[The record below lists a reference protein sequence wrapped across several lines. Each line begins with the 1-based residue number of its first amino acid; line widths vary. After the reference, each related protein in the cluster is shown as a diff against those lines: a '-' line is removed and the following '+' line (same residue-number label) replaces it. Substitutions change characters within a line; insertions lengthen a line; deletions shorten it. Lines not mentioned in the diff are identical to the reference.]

1 MSSQAQ
7 CKPQMT
13 QSSKKRK
20 LSNLLR
26 HLPDAIQTP
35 GYDPTVTGITYDSR
49 RVQPGSIFVAVPGE
63 NVDGHQFISDAIAKG
78 AVAIFGTQVQSAS
91 GAHYFRVK
99 NSRQTLATLAAA
111 FYDFPARKLTV
122 IGVTGTDGKTTT
134 ANFIFE
140 ILKAAGIHVGM
151 ISTVNAVIGE
161 QVADTGFHVTTP
173 EAPDVQRYLAQ
184 MVAAGLTHVV
194 LEATSH
200 GLAQERVA
208 ACDFDLGA
216 VTNIMHEH
224 LDYHGTYEAYRAA
237 KGRLFASLAATHTKP
252 RGNFR
257 TALLN
262 RDDSSYDYLHA
273 LVEPPSHQI
282 SYGLHPDADI
292 RAHTIHST
300 PAGLT
305 FVVAGTGF
313 ALDIKTKLLGE
324 YNVHNIMAAIGIT
337 VAGLGIEPDAA
348 RVGIAAL
355 EGIQGRMQP
364 IDMGQNF
371 LAIVDFAHTPNAM
384 RRALEAGRAMT
395 GGRIIA
401 VFGSAGLRDREKRRL
416 MAEVSAELADLTV
429 LTAEDPRTESL
440 DGILEEMAAG
450 AQFRGAVEG
459 ENLWRIPD
467 RGGAIR
473 FALDLAQPDDAV
485 LVCGKGHEQSMCFG
499 EIEYPWDDGIA
510 LTAALADYLGVPGP
524 EMPRLP
530 TSA

>member
-1 MSSQAQ
+1 MLQPSNIH
-7 CKPQMT
+7 
-13 QSSKKRK
+13 K
-20 LSNLLR
+20 LSTLFQ
-26 HLPDAIQTP
+26 HLPSVMQTL
-35 GYDPTVTGITYDSR
+35 GYDPIVTGITHDSR
-49 RVQPGSIFVAVPGE
+49 RVQPGSIFVAIPGE
-63 NVDGHQFISDAIAKG
+63 NVDGHQYIPDAIVKG
-78 AVAIFGTQVQSAS
+78 AVAVLGTQLQPES
-91 GAHYFRVK
+91 GAHYFRVQNARK
-99 NSRQTLATLAAA
+99 ALATLAAA
-111 FYDFPARKLTV
+111 FYDFPAQKLTV

-140 ILKAAGIHVGM
+140 ILKAADIRAGM

-184 MVAAGLTHVV
+184 MVDAGLTHVV

-224 LDYHGTYEAYRAA
+224 LDYHGTYEAYRAT

-257 TALLN
+257 TAVLN
-262 RDDSSYDYLHA
+262 RDDPSYDYLHA
-273 LVEPPSHQI
+273 LVTPPTQQI
-282 SYGLHPDADI
+282 SYGLHPEADI
-292 RAHTIHST
+292 RAHTIRST
-300 PAGLT
+300 SAGIAFEL
-305 FVVAGTGF
+305 AGPGF
-313 ALDIKTKLLGE
+313 TLELKTQLLGE
-324 YNVHNIMAAIGIT
+324 YNVYNIMAAIGVT

-348 RVGIAAL
+348 RAGVAAL

-371 LAIVDFAHTPNAM
+371 LAIVDFAHTPNAL

-395 GGRIIA
+395 EGRIIA

-440 DGILEEMAAG
+440 DAILEEMIAG
-450 AQFRGAVEG
+450 AKSRGAVEG
-459 ENLWRIPD
+459 KNLWRVPD

-473 FALDLAQPDDAV
+473 FALDLAQPWDAV

-499 EIEYPWDDGIA
+499 EIEYLWDDGIA
-510 LTAALADYLGVPGP
+510 LTAALADYLDVPGP